1 MTSTST
7 RASTSAV
14 PLARDAASP
23 LVGTR
28 ALLAL
33 GVVAGPLF
41 LATVLA
47 QAAAHD
53 DFDLRVHP
61 LSSLAL
67 GAQGWVQTASFVVT
81 GLAFVAF
88 AIGLRRRLHP
98 GRGGTWAPILVAV
111 NGLSLVVA
119 GLFAGDPINGY
130 PVGAAEGAT
139 LHGVIHSAGPAVG
152 GLAGYA
158 TLFVLARRYAG
169 LGRRGW
175 AVASVAVLP
184 ADLVLTAV
192 AMATGDFRYMVL
204 GLGLGYAWTS
214 AVALDLL
221 RSREAWTSSV
231 RSPRAPSARSARRAR
246 RRTPGPGRPH
256 PRSPRRA
263 SERARRGGR
272 PPGSRS
278 RNRYQIR
285 RDRLW

>member
-7 RASTSAV
+7 STSPA

-28 ALLAL
+28 ALLIGGA
-33 GVVAGPLF
+33 VAGPAF
-41 LATVLA
+41 LGTVLL

-53 DFDLRVHP
+53 DFDLRLHP

-67 GAQGWVQTASFVVT
+67 GEQGWVQTANFIVT
-81 GLAFVAF
+81 GLVFVAF
-88 AIGLRRRLHP
+88 AVGLRRRLHP

-119 GLFAGDPINGY
+119 GLFAADPINGY
-130 PVGAAEGAT
+130 PAGAVEGAT
-139 LHGVIHSAGPAVG
+139 AHGVIHSAGPAIG

-158 TLFVLARRYAG
+158 TLLVLARRYAG

-184 ADLVLTAV
+184 ADIALSAV
-192 AMATGDFRYMVL
+192 AMAAGDFRYML
-204 GLGLGYAWTS
+204 LALALGYAWTS

-221 RSREAWTSSV
+221 RS
-231 RSPRAPSARSARRAR
+231 
-246 RRTPGPGRPH
+246 PG
-256 PRSPRRA
+256 A
-263 SERARRGGR
+263 
-272 PPGSRS
+272 
-278 RNRYQIR
+278 
-285 RDRLW
+285 